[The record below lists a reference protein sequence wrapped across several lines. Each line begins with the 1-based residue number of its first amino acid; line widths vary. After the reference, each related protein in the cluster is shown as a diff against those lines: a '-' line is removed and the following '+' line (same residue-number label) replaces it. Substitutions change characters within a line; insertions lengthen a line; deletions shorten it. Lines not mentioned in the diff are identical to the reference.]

1 MAQDWI
7 TMAEATRISEYHPK
21 HLGRLIRA
29 GKIKAQKWGR
39 DWQISRASLLTYVR
53 KAEKLG
59 AKRGPKTRG

>member
-7 TMAEATRISEYHPK
+7 TMAEAVTISGYHPK

-39 DWQISRASLLTYVR
+39 DWQISRASLLAYLQKTE
-53 KAEKLG
+53 KAG
-59 AKRGPKTRG
+59 AKRGPKTGD

>member
-1 MAQDWI
+1 MK
-7 TMAEATRISEYHPK
+7 EAAVISGYHPK

-39 DWQISRASLLTYVR
+39 DWQISRASLLAYLH

-59 AKRGPKTRG
+59 EKRGPKTGT